1 MGEDLFWALHGGGA
15 ASFGIIVAWKVNLVP
30 VPSNVT
36 VNTVTRTLEQDA
48 TKIFQ
53 KWQSAA
59 DKLPED
65 LTCSAIFAV
74 RNSSIVALFSSLF
87 LGRADQQWATYSH
100 WVEVRSAGG
109 RFYNRQLLFPLRKQN
124 KWQQLRL

>member
-36 VNTVTRTLEQDA
+36 VNTVTRTMEHDA

-53 KWQSAA
+53 KWYVGSQS
-59 DKLPED
+59 D
-65 LTCSAIFAV
+65 LAILDPLWRITLGMIVCCSRLKFRQIFADV
-74 RNSSIVALFSSLF
+74 VNC
-87 LGRADQQWATYSH
+87 
-100 WVEVRSAGG
+100 
-109 RFYNRQLLFPLRKQN
+109 
-124 KWQQLRL
+124 